1 MLGTKLYYLDCNI
14 RVCNP
19 RQRRE
24 APVFSGRIW
33 FNSLVQFIEAVE
45 QKLQS
50 FVSTVDQ
57 MKIWYRKHGGKYR
70 SIHVSEQE
78 FLDTCSNS
86 NVIVSYFL
94 HGPSPSPIKK
104 SPPSLAQKAD
114 SFSEN
119 IVSIVLNLK
128 DTFSTW
134 SGPNQSW
141 IELAQYY
148 KASHLTGTE
157 VVDIPQSYRSLFTV
171 EQDKAANSVGVNTL
185 SVGSV
190 SVSTSMPPVVAETI
204 TRPSTN
210 ERTSSSKG
218 KAKSANVSTTT
229 LPVSVTEVGTEM
241 DVNLLP
247 QPRNQLPYSF
257 YVDSSQYN
265 SIYQQHFVSQP
276 IGPAVSMEKNH
287 SFNSTSDLSNLR
299 AHKSVDQSDSLVHLT
314 IPKVSA
320 KAAYIITGVVYA
332 DMQAREGV

>member
-33 FNSLVQFIEAVE
+33 FNSLMQFIEAVE

-57 MKIWYRKHGGKYR
+57 MKIWYRKQGGKYR
-70 SIHVSEQE
+70 SIHVPEQE

-94 HGPSPSPIKK
+94 HGPSSSPMKR
-104 SPPSLAQKAD
+104 SPPLLAQKAD
-114 SFSEN
+114 GSSEN

-141 IELAQYY
+141 IELARYY
-148 KASHLTGTE
+148 KASHLTGKE
-157 VVDIPQSYRSLFTV
+157 LIDIPQDCRSLFTV
-171 EQDKAANSVGVNTL
+171 EQDKAVSSVGVNTS
-185 SVGSV
+185 SVDSV
-190 SVSTSMPPVVAETI
+190 SVSTSMPPAPAEAAS
-204 TRPSTN
+204 RPSTN
-210 ERTSSSKG
+210 ECTSSKG
-218 KAKSANVSTTT
+218 KAKSVSVSTTT
-229 LPVSVTEVGTEM
+229 LPVSVTETGTEM
-241 DVNLLP
+241 DMGLPP
-247 QPRNQLPYSF
+247 QPKNQLPYSF
-257 YVDSSQYN
+257 YVDNSQYG

-276 IGPAVSMEKNH
+276 VGSAVPVEKNH
-287 SFNSTSDLSNLR
+287 SFNNAADFGDLR
-299 AHKSVDQSDSLVHLT
+299 THKPITQSDSLVHLT

-332 DMQAREGV
+332 DIQAREEV